1 MVTRSRDR
9 KHETVPVMKSV
20 VRCVPS
26 RATRRREIARP
37 LVLARDPHLGR
48 PQWFRQLQRPSFS
61 LIALTITALIAG
73 CGVPESFRLVQQPRN
88 GIPLNDR
95 VCLVYSQRYQID
107 LGGFE
112 SLHSFD
118 INKYAKIYLQLVTDG
133 LIRPEDVYVPAEIG
147 REDLLRVHT
156 PEYLARLRQP
166 SALARYL
173 ESGWVVLMLPT
184 VADAAILCPFR
195 HATGGTVLAARLAV
209 RHGIAVNLGGGYH
222 HAEPDRGGGFCIYAD
237 MPIAIRILQSEGLI
251 RRVLVVDLDAHQ
263 GNGTACCVAGD
274 DRVFTF
280 DMHEEDIYP
289 FPKQTNDLDIP
300 LTAGTNDDEYLKL
313 LSAHLPD
320 VFDRARPDIVFLQ
333 AGVDVLAGD
342 RLARL
347 RLTPE
352 GIIERDRLVFDHA
365 VRRKVPIVMVLGGGY
380 SPQAWRIQYRSIR
393 GVIGRYGAPGLPR
406 ATSRP
411 ATFAEKIYAR

>member
-1 MVTRSRDR
+1 M
-9 KHETVPVMKSV
+9 
-20 VRCVPS
+20 
-26 RATRRREIARP
+26 
-37 LVLARDPHLGR
+37 LADAPAWS
-48 PQWFRQLQRPSFS
+48 PWFRRCPHVS
-61 LIALTITALIAG
+61 LLVTSLMLPMLAAG
-73 CGVPESFRLVQQPRN
+73 CAAPESFRRVQQPRN
-88 GIPLNDR
+88 GAPLNGR

-118 INKYAKIYLQLVTDG
+118 INKYARIYLQLVTDG

-166 SALARYL
+166 SALAWYL
-173 ESGWVVLMLPT
+173 ENACVALMLPGL
-184 VADAAILCPFR
+184 ADAAVLRPFR
-195 HATGGTVLAARLAV
+195 YATGGTVLAARLAV
-209 RHGIAVNLGGGYH
+209 RYGVAVNLGGGYH

-237 MPIAIRILQSEGLI
+237 MPIAIRVLQSEGLI
-251 RRVLVVDLDAHQ
+251 RRALVVDLDAHQ
-263 GNGTACCVAGD
+263 GNGTARCLAGD
-274 DRVFTF
+274 DHVFTF

-289 FPKQTNDLDIP
+289 FPKETNDLDIS
-300 LTAGTNDDEYLKL
+300 LTAGMENDEYLRM
-313 LSAHLPD
+313 LSDHLPK

-352 GIIERDRLVFDHA
+352 GIIERDRLVFDEA
-365 VRRKVPIVMVLGGGY
+365 ARRMVPIVMVLGGGY
-380 SPQAWRIQYRSIR
+380 SPQAWQIQYRSIR
-393 GVIGRYGAPGLPR
+393 GVIAKYGATGLPR
-406 ATSRP
+406 PASRP
-411 ATFAEKIYAR
+411 ATFAEKMYAR